1 MNIEEQY
8 RKPNL
13 ASEPTFY
20 FNSNELEANIAFV
33 KERKINNLTLI
44 PNPNGYNLKDL
55 NFLKEIPF
63 LKELHMGAC
72 NQIQNYEG
80 LKFLKDLELLII
92 GSDKKNIID
101 FSNLENL
108 TWLSF
113 SYSKNII
120 GLEKLVNLKTIGVG
134 SANDDFCNIDVF
146 SNFKKLNAL
155 SIAQGIITNG
165 LSFLK
170 ENNQL
175 ESLEISHAKR
185 EFSLKGIDVVKDSL
199 KSLNIKS
206 SKKINDFKE
215 VNKLINLEKLGLID
229 SIPLDNGDFLLNF
242 KNLKAF
248 GIYGSTYFINGDL
261 RNIKSLK
268 DNLEFFKIQD
278 KKHYY
283 FE

>member
-155 SIAQGIITNG
+155 SIVQGTITNLEFLKDNTSIEFLEFNYMRRGFSIQGIQY
-165 LSFLK
+165 LK
-170 ENNQL
+170 N
-175 ESLEISHAKR
+175 
-185 EFSLKGIDVVKDSL
+185 SLKKL
-199 KSLNIKS
+199 KFVS
-206 SKKINDFKE
+206 SKKIDDIVLVSELTELTGLFFSE
-215 VNKLINLEKLGLID
+215 SVKLENTEIIKPLKKLNAFNMFGSSSFID
-229 SIPLDNGDFLLNF
+229 
-242 KNLKAF
+242 
-248 GIYGSTYFINGDL
+248 GDL
-261 RNIKSLK
+261 RSLK
-268 DNLEFFKIQD
+268 EMRDTIKHYKVQD
-278 KKHYY
+278 KKHYFY
-283 FE
+283 E